1 MALDLLGP
9 LPALL
14 DTAAQGPVVRV
25 QAPTG
30 DAVWL
35 VRDYHLARLV
45 LTDPRFSRAAAA
57 RPEAPKVNTA
67 NPAPSSMMSMDGAEH
82 ARLRRLV
89 AGAFA
94 PRRIAALTPDIER
107 LVDSLLSEMSTMDRP
122 VDLVASFAGP
132 LPIAVISALL
142 GIPAEDRAL
151 VQEWAGVLF
160 DVTASTSRE
169 KARRGFALFGYMA
182 KLVQRKRLA
191 PADDL
196 LCDLVAAHDEGAV
209 TETELIDLALAI
221 LTAGY
226 ETTVAQIGMSVLS
239 LLLDP
244 AAREGLLREP
254 TAAGV
259 VEEYLRLTPATP
271 MTFPRVALEDVDLGG
286 VTVEAGQAVVVSLL
300 HGNLDGTVFT
310 DPDRLDPARYP
321 AAHLTFGRGAHFCLG
336 AGLARLQI
344 NVAVRA
350 LFQRMPDLRLAD
362 GPDAVG
368 WYDGLA
374 TRGLTH
380 LMVTW

>member
-14 DTAAQGPVVRV
+14 ATSAAGPVVRV
-25 QAPTG
+25 PAPTG
-30 DAVWL
+30 DEVWL
-35 VRDYHLARLV
+35 VRDYGLARLV
-45 LTDPRFSRAAAA
+45 LTDPRFSRAAAV
-57 RPEAPKVNTA
+57 RPDAPKVNTA

-89 AGAFA
+89 AGAFG
-94 PRRIAALTPDIER
+94 PRRIAALAPDVER
-107 LVDSLLSEMSTMDRP
+107 LVDSSLTAMSTMERP
-122 VDLVASFAGP
+122 VDLVAAFAGP
-132 LPIAVISALL
+132 LPIAVISTLL
-142 GIPAEDRAL
+142 GVPAEDQPL

-160 DVTASTSRE
+160 DVTASTPRE
-169 KARRGFALFGYMA
+169 KARRGFALFQYMA

-196 LCDLVAAHDEGAV
+196 LCDLVAAHDAGAV
-209 TETELIDLALAI
+209 TETELVDLALAI

-244 AAREGLLREP
+244 VARAELLRDQ
-254 TAAGV
+254 TSTGV

-271 MTFPRVALEDVDLGG
+271 MTFSRVAVEDVDLGG

-300 HGNLDGTVFT
+300 HANVDEAVFV
-310 DPDRLDPARYP
+310 DPDRLDPGRQP
-321 AAHLTFGRGAHFCLG
+321 VAHLTFGRGAHFCLG
-336 AGLARLQI
+336 AGLARLQL
-344 NVAVRA
+344 NLAVRA
-350 LFQRMPDLRLAD
+350 LFQRLPDLRLAD